1 LERQSGKVLEDT
13 GFDGLTEIALQK
25 SPLPAQITGNLIC
38 VGPAPQSPRRQAQ
51 DEQLPAPPA
60 LRQAPAQ
67 DRDPQ
72 SHQDP
77 YSLACIIRE
86 RHATEGFG
94 RQRIAEEEDGSVKL
108 MRGTW
113 LQALQAHTIEVA
125 TILGRGFALCSFGSG
140 ENGNSSGERS

>member
-1 LERQSGKVLEDT
+1 LRVLPENCSLLR
-13 GFDGLTEIALQK
+13 FDILADPIQITFDLHGAKFSRGGLTR
-25 SPLPAQITGNLIC
+25 S
-38 VGPAPQSPRRQAQ
+38 
-51 DEQLPAPPA
+51 
-60 LRQAPAQ
+60 
-67 DRDPQ
+67 
-72 SHQDP
+72 
-77 YSLACIIRE
+77 SLACIIRE

>member
-1 LERQSGKVLEDT
+1 MAERLDIGPLSDCRP
-13 GFDGLTEIALQK
+13 LQGV
-25 SPLPAQITGNLIC
+25 PAGCYQ
-38 VGPAPQSPRRQAQ
+38 RQ
-51 DEQLPAPPA
+51 
-60 LRQAPAQ
+60 
-67 DRDPQ
+67 
-72 SHQDP
+72 
-77 YSLACIIRE
+77 LACIIRE

>member
-1 LERQSGKVLEDT
+1 MAKSQSDALVIFGVT
-13 GFDGLTEIALQK
+13 GD
-25 SPLPAQITGNLIC
+25 
-38 VGPAPQSPRRQAQ
+38 
-51 DEQLPAPPA
+51 
-60 LRQAPAQ
+60 
-67 DRDPQ
+67 
-72 SHQDP
+72 
-77 YSLACIIRE
+77 LACIIRE

>member
-1 LERQSGKVLEDT
+1 MRISEVVLRKLLSMAQQTT
-13 GFDGLTEIALQK
+13 GFDTRISEHGSA
-25 SPLPAQITGNLIC
+25 
-38 VGPAPQSPRRQAQ
+38 
-51 DEQLPAPPA
+51 
-60 LRQAPAQ
+60 
-67 DRDPQ
+67 
-72 SHQDP
+72 
-77 YSLACIIRE
+77 LACIIRE

>member
-1 LERQSGKVLEDT
+1 LP
-13 GFDGLTEIALQK
+13 DGRNYTPPSQTFLKFNPDAFAGRMIAVP
-25 SPLPAQITGNLIC
+25 STATTTGNN
-38 VGPAPQSPRRQAQ
+38 PNP
-51 DEQLPAPPA
+51 
-60 LRQAPAQ
+60 
-67 DRDPQ
+67 
-72 SHQDP
+72 
-77 YSLACIIRE
+77 LACIIRE

>member
-1 LERQSGKVLEDT
+1 VNQYSRLLQIEVAGEEDDYLLWEAVNVVAVFADPT
-13 GFDGLTEIALQK
+13 KQPDAEHLCVAL
-25 SPLPAQITGNLIC
+25 
-38 VGPAPQSPRRQAQ
+38 
-51 DEQLPAPPA
+51 
-60 LRQAPAQ
+60 
-67 DRDPQ
+67 
-72 SHQDP
+72 
-77 YSLACIIRE
+77 LACIIRE

>member
-1 LERQSGKVLEDT
+1 VGEEQQLKAKSIIGYSVIVVLVVLVGIVISVGVKNRQED
-13 GFDGLTEIALQK
+13 L
-25 SPLPAQITGNLIC
+25 ITPS
-38 VGPAPQSPRRQAQ
+38 VRK
-51 DEQLPAPPA
+51 
-60 LRQAPAQ
+60 
-67 DRDPQ
+67 
-72 SHQDP
+72 
-77 YSLACIIRE
+77 SLACIIRE

>member
-1 LERQSGKVLEDT
+1 MRDT
-13 GFDGLTEIALQK
+13 KGLRGLGLRGSKDSVDAEY
-25 SPLPAQITGNLIC
+25 SPSLSPSVPESLFP
-38 VGPAPQSPRRQAQ
+38 GP
-51 DEQLPAPPA
+51 
-60 LRQAPAQ
+60 
-67 DRDPQ
+67 
-72 SHQDP
+72 
-77 YSLACIIRE
+77 LACIIRE

>member
-1 LERQSGKVLEDT
+1 VERATLVITPPHRAGKLLAEEVT
-13 GFDGLTEIALQK
+13 A
-25 SPLPAQITGNLIC
+25 
-38 VGPAPQSPRRQAQ
+38 
-51 DEQLPAPPA
+51 
-60 LRQAPAQ
+60 
-67 DRDPQ
+67 
-72 SHQDP
+72 H
-77 YSLACIIRE
+77 LACIIRE

>member
-1 LERQSGKVLEDT
+1 MNSSGTTLYSESLGYYPNLYLQTANDSVNGNWTYTNDT
-13 GFDGLTEIALQK
+13 LT
-25 SPLPAQITGNLIC
+25 
-38 VGPAPQSPRRQAQ
+38 
-51 DEQLPAPPA
+51 
-60 LRQAPAQ
+60 
-67 DRDPQ
+67 
-72 SHQDP
+72 
-77 YSLACIIRE
+77 CIIRE